1 MYLQHCFPV
10 RSARCKQS
18 VGDAGTCYNR
28 EHSWPKSWWGGF
40 DEGKGAETDLHALFV
55 SDGHLNQRRSN
66 LPLGEVGA
74 ASEEWPSGA
83 RQGTCH
89 IGGGQ
94 CFEPPAASKG
104 ALARALLFVSVRY
117 AGQWS
122 CCATEAARPPTH
134 PLTCSLARSPR
145 TARTHSNASLP
156 RSSTSPPE
164 PYPPLRTNR
173 TRRVLHPVLIGHA
186 ASLYCRAAT
195 RRRCWRA
202 RRQRSGAGTARAHR
216 TGANARATTRWR
228 GGRARATRL
237 WTAQRSRR
245 ASLTSSRARCTCVG
259 ARARVGHSRVHAPG
273 RARGGQ
279 AGPRGTA
286 KAAAARE

>member
-1 MYLQHCFPV
+1 MTCPRRFPSSGSSHSLSTLTLNRYYACWSALEDIGTAIDGCGDGEIRDVYLQHCFPV

-55 SDGHLNQRRSN
+55 SDGHLNRQRSN

-83 RQGTCH
+83 RLGTCR

-122 CCATEAARPPTH
+122 CCATEAARPPTR
-134 PLTCSLARSPR
+134 PLTSSLARSPR

-156 RSSTSPPE
+156 RSRTSPPDAL
-164 PYPPLRTNR
+164 PC
-173 TRRVLHPVLIGHA
+173 
-186 ASLYCRAAT
+186 LYRRAAT
-195 RRRCWRA
+195 LRRCWRA
-202 RRQRSGAGTARAHR
+202 QRRRSGAGTARARR
-216 TGANARATTRWR
+216 TRANARATTQWR

-237 WTAQRSRR
+237 WTAQRSRL
-245 ASLTSSRARCTCVG
+245 ASLTSRRARRTCPLVF
-259 ARARVGHSRVHAPG
+259 
-273 RARGGQ
+273 
-279 AGPRGTA
+279 
-286 KAAAARE
+286 